1 MNYKDIINDIK
12 NRNIKNTYLF
22 YGKEYYLIE
31 NAIKE
36 IKLTLNDGMI
46 DFNLDIIDGR
56 ETSFRPTY
64 KFYRDTSI
72 YG

>member
-1 MNYKDIINDIK
+1 MV
-12 NRNIKNTYLF
+12 R
-22 YGKEYYLIE
+22 EYYLIE

-36 IKLTLNDGMI
+36 IKSSLNDRMI

-56 ETSFRPTY
+56 ETDFRSGY
-64 KFYRDTSI
+64 KFYRDTPI

>member
-46 DFNLDIIDGR
+46 DFNLDIIDG
-56 ETSFRPTY
+56 
-64 KFYRDTSI
+64 
-72 YG
+72 